1 MFSSWLLSLLALA
14 YLCSLFA
21 MAFYGE
27 RHRTYPN
34 QRRLRPVIYALALGV
49 YCTSWTF
56 FGAVGSAVRDGWG
69 YLPIYLGPIL
79 VFLFALPF
87 MERLARTGRSHKVS
101 SIADFIASR
110 FGKSRALAVLVT
122 LIALAAAIPYIALQ
136 YKAVAT
142 SVDVLTAAAPR
153 HVPWYRDT
161 ALAVA
166 LMMALFAVLFGARRV
181 DAARHREGLM
191 LAIAFE
197 SLLKLL
203 AFVAVGV
210 FACLHLRGRP
220 WVLPAQLAH
229 GATLLNVDAVLI
241 TALAAAAIFCLPRQF
256 QVAVVECAD
265 TEDLKTARWLLPVY
279 LGIFSA
285 VVVPVVALGTIDGLA
300 LHAGS
305 DSLILK
311 LPMSY
316 GAPWLTVLV
325 FLGGLSAATAMVVIA
340 STALA
345 TMISNDIAAPLLWQQ
360 RLQDGA
366 SLAKRVLWGR
376 RVVIVSL
383 ALLAFA
389 YYRNASGTISLAAI
403 GQLAFAAVAQFAP
416 ALFAAL
422 YWRNA
427 SRAGVFWGMLSGFVA
442 WGYLLF
448 LPNLAAGTLVGARA
462 FAAWPRI
469 LGGWPHLPGYVTAD
483 GVGLRALLAVSLNVL
498 VMLLVSARRGATLQ
512 ERLAARAFV
521 SPKQRAVG
529 LLAINCKVGD
539 LQTVAS
545 RILGA
550 AAAAQA
556 LRDYVAQTGRGLP
569 KPSEPADRGLVQ
581 HVEHAL
587 AASIGASS
595 ARVVLT
601 HALHRQGLDV
611 GEVAELLDETSQEL
625 RFSRQL
631 LQATMENVTQGI
643 SVVDAQLR
651 LVAWNRRYLEL
662 FGYPAGLV
670 TVGRPVIELLRWNA
684 ARGEMGPGDPEV
696 QVEKRLAHL
705 RAGTS
710 YTFQRVRR
718 NGLVYSVHGQPM
730 AGGGFVTTYT
740 DITDFKRHEQA
751 LLEAKQGLEER
762 VANRTCELSA
772 ALEAQRLAKQEAEA
786 ANASKTRFFAAASH
800 DLLQPLNAARLFVSA
815 LESQARAH
823 PELGELTSRIDD
835 SMRAAEELLNDLL
848 DSARLDSGALK
859 PDIGSFPIMDLLEEL
874 HRQYA
879 PLAQA
884 RKLRLRI
891 VGCRE
896 WVRSDRSLLRR
907 IVQNY
912 LSNGLRYT
920 KRGGV
925 LLGCRRRGADIEIAV
940 YDTGPG
946 IALHQRQHMYTEF
959 SRLEHASPWG
969 EKGLG
974 LGLSICDRLATLMQ
988 HTLSFATRPGHG
1000 SMFGIRLRPRDRHAR
1015 CGRRT
1020 RRPAGTAFGG
1030 WRPARHAGA
1039 VHRQRPHHPRRN
1051 GGAARTMGHTGAQSI
1066 EQRRSRPV
1074 LRPMRRHRYHIGRL
1088 SLGGR
1093 RERHRVVAP
1102 VMPVSDPGGRRGPHQ
1117 RRPRRRLDPGRAQ
1130 RGISAAAQTVAAGG
1144 AARVARRIP
1153 AADAQCFGRMRRGA
1167 PSNYA
1172 ILIVDDHP
1180 LYRLA
1185 LKGAVATACPNC
1197 QLFEAD
1203 SVGALF
1209 DALDRHPRIDL
1220 LLLDLNVPGAYG
1232 FNALAH
1238 LRGSRPELPII
1249 VVSASDD
1256 ARTIRRA
1263 LAFGAQSFVSK
1274 SADVTAI
1281 GEGVRA
1287 VLRGDMAAPPGLAHG
1302 EHPGEDPAA
1311 LQIAQ
1316 RMAQLTPQQFRVL
1329 GMVCAGR
1336 LNKQIGDDLRITEA
1350 TVKAHMTVILRKL
1363 GASNRTQAALLAGRL
1378 ARDGEIG
1385 PLPAGIE

>member
-1 MFSSWLLSLLALA
+1 MFSSWFLSLLALT
-14 YLCSLFA
+14 YLGCLFGI
-21 MAFYGE
+21 AFYGE

-34 QRRLRPVIYALALGV
+34 QRRLRPLIYALALGV

-69 YLPIYLGPIL
+69 YLPIYLGPAL

-87 MERLARTGRSHKVS
+87 MERLARTGRAHKVS

-142 SVDVLTAAAPR
+142 SVDVLTAATAR

-181 DAARHREGLM
+181 DATRHREGLM

-220 WVLPAQLAH
+220 WVLPAQLAQS
-229 GATLLNVDAVLI
+229 ATLLNGNTMMI

-256 QVAVVECAD
+256 QVAVVECAH

-285 VVVPVVALGTIDGLA
+285 VVIPVVALGTIDGLA
-300 LHAGS
+300 LHAAS
-305 DSLILK
+305 DSLILT

-325 FLGGLSAATAMVVIA
+325 FLGGLSAATAMVVVA

-360 RLQDGA
+360 RLENGA
-366 SLAKRVLWGR
+366 SLGRRVLWVR

-383 ALLAFA
+383 ALLAFG
-389 YYRNASGTISLAAI
+389 YYRNASGSISLAAI

-422 YWRNA
+422 YWRSA
-427 SRAGVFWGMLSGFVA
+427 SRAGVFWGMLSGFIA

-448 LPNLAAGTLVGARA
+448 LPNLAAGGLLAAKA
-462 FAAWPRI
+462 FAAWPGA
-469 LGGWPHLPGYVTAD
+469 LGWWPHWRGDAPGAEA
-483 GVGLRALLAVSLNVL
+483 VGLRAFLALSLNVL
-498 VMLLVSARRGATLQ
+498 VMLILSARRGATLQ

-521 SPKQRAVG
+521 APKQPAVG

-539 LQTVAS
+539 LETVAS
-545 RILGA
+545 RILGTTA
-550 AAAAQA
+550 AIQA
-556 LRDYVAQTGRGLP
+556 LREYVAHTGRGLP

-581 HVEHAL
+581 HVERAL

-611 GEVAELLDETSQEL
+611 DEVAELLDETSQEL

-651 LVAWNRRYLEL
+651 VVAWNRRYLEL
-662 FGYPAGLV
+662 FGYPDGLV
-670 TVGRPVIELLRWNA
+670 TVGRPVVELLRWNA
-684 ARGEMGPGDPEV
+684 ARGELGSGDPEA

-705 RAGTS
+705 RAGTT

-718 NGLVYSVHGQPM
+718 NGQVYSIHGQPM

-762 VANRTCELSA
+762 VAHRTRELSA
-772 ALEAQRLAKQEAEA
+772 ALEAQQLAKQEAEA
-786 ANASKTRFFAAASH
+786 ANTSKTRFFAAASH

-823 PELGELTSRIDD
+823 PEFQELASRIDD

-848 DSARLDSGALK
+848 DSARLDSGVLK
-859 PDIGSFPIMDLLEEL
+859 PDIGSFPIIDLLEEL

-884 RKLRLRI
+884 RNLRLRI

-896 WVRSDRSLLRR
+896 VVRSDRSMLRR
-907 IVQNY
+907 IIQNY

-925 LLGCRRRGADIEIAV
+925 LLGCRRRGAEIEIAV

-946 IALHQRQHMYTEF
+946 IALHQRQEMYAEF
-959 SRLEHASPWG
+959 SRLEHDSPWG

-974 LGLSICDRLATLMQ
+974 LGLSICDRLAKLMQ
-988 HTLSFATRPGHG
+988 HTLSFASHPGRG
-1000 SMFGIRLRPRDRHAR
+1000 SMFG
-1015 CGRRT
+1015 
-1020 RRPAGTAFGG
+1020 
-1030 WRPARHAGA
+1030 
-1039 VHRQRPHHPRRN
+1039 V
-1051 GGAARTMGHTGAQSI
+1051 
-1066 EQRRSRPV
+1066 
-1074 LRPMRRHRYHIGRL
+1074 
-1088 SLGGR
+1088 
-1093 RERHRVVAP
+1093 
-1102 VMPVSDPGGRRGPHQ
+1102 
-1117 RRPRRRLDPGRAQ
+1117 
-1130 RGISAAAQTVAAGG
+1130 
-1144 AARVARRIP
+1144 
-1153 AADAQCFGRMRRGA
+1153 
-1167 PSNYA
+1167 
-1172 ILIVDDHP
+1172 
-1180 LYRLA
+1180 
-1185 LKGAVATACPNC
+1185 
-1197 QLFEAD
+1197 
-1203 SVGALF
+1203 
-1209 DALDRHPRIDL
+1209 
-1220 LLLDLNVPGAYG
+1220 
-1232 FNALAH
+1232 
-1238 LRGSRPELPII
+1238 
-1249 VVSASDD
+1249 
-1256 ARTIRRA
+1256 
-1263 LAFGAQSFVSK
+1263 
-1274 SADVTAI
+1274 
-1281 GEGVRA
+1281 
-1287 VLRGDMAAPPGLAHG
+1287 
-1302 EHPGEDPAA
+1302 
-1311 LQIAQ
+1311 
-1316 RMAQLTPQQFRVL
+1316 
-1329 GMVCAGR
+1329 
-1336 LNKQIGDDLRITEA
+1336 
-1350 TVKAHMTVILRKL
+1350 
-1363 GASNRTQAALLAGRL
+1363 RL
-1378 ARDGEIG
+1378 ARDIG
-1385 PLPAGIE
+1385 ARGARGADRHLPAPDFGDLQGVRVLCVDNDRAIIDGMEALLGQWGVQVLTASNSSEAAMWCGQCRVDTILADYHLGDEVDGIELLHRLCLSRTPAVTAALISADHDADLILAARNAGFPLLHKPLRPAALRALLCAFRRQARNASAA